1 MMSVLR
7 QRPIFAWALYDWA
20 NSAFATTVMAG
31 FFPIFFRQYWNPDVE
46 ATVSTFRLGMAN
58 GTASFILAVFAPVLG
73 AIADRGGARMRF
85 LAVFT
90 AMGVVA
96 TAALY
101 FVEQGAWQWAA
112 VLYVVASLGFW
123 GGMIFYDSLLID
135 VAPRD
140 RLDLVS
146 GYGYSLGY
154 LGGGVLFAINVWMTI
169 DPARFGLDSAA
180 AAVRLSFQ
188 MVALW
193 WALFAIPLFLFV
205 KERTTVVHPG
215 AGRAVREGIARLV
228 KTFHEIRQY
237 RALLL
242 FLLAYWLYI
251 DGVNTI
257 MKMAVDYGLALGFPT
272 NSLIVALLVT
282 QFVGFPSA
290 LFFGW
295 LGQRISPLVGI
306 FVGIGIYTL
315 VTVWAVFMT
324 EISEFYAMAIAIGL
338 VQGAIQSLSR
348 SYFGSLIPAD
358 RPGEFFGFYNM
369 MGKFASVLGPFLM
382 GITALVTG
390 SSRSSLL
397 SLVILF
403 AAGGWLLVL
412 AARSRIRGQSPTA
425 A

>member
-7 QRPIFAWALYDWA
+7 QRPVFAWALYDWA

-31 FFPIFFRQYWNPDVE
+31 FFPIFFRQFWNPGVE
-46 ATVSTFRLGMAN
+46 ATVSTFRLGVAN
-58 GTASFILAVFAPVLG
+58 GTASAILAVLAPVLG

-85 LAVFT
+85 LAAFT
-90 AMGVVA
+90 FMGVVS

-112 VLYVVASLGFW
+112 FLYVVASLGFW

-135 VAPRD
+135 VAPPD
-140 RLDLVS
+140 RLDVVS
-146 GYGYSLGY
+146 GFGYSLGY
-154 LGGGVLFAINVWMTI
+154 LGGGVLFAINVWMTL
-169 DPARFGLDSAA
+169 DPARFGLASAA
-180 AAVRLSFQ
+180 DAVRLSFL
-188 MVALW
+188 MVGAW
-193 WALFAIPLFLFV
+193 WTLFAVPMFFLV
-205 KERTTVVHPG
+205 QERREVVHPG
-215 AGRAVREGIARLV
+215 AMKAVRDGFAQLAA
-228 KTFHEIRQY
+228 TFHEIRRY

-242 FLLAYWLYI
+242 FLLSYWLYI

-282 QFVGFPSA
+282 QFVGFPAA

-295 LGQRISPLVGI
+295 LGQRVSPLAGI
-306 FVGIGIYTL
+306 FVGIAVYTL
-315 VTVWAVFMT
+315 VTIWATFMSSV
-324 EISEFYAMAIAIGL
+324 IEFYFMAVAIGL

-348 SYFGSLIPAD
+348 SYFGSLIPRD

-390 SSRSSLL
+390 SSRGSLL
-397 SLVILF
+397 SLVVLF
-403 AAGGWLLVL
+403 AGGGWLLLL
-412 AARSRIRGQSPTA
+412 ASRHAPR
-425 A
+425 

>member
-1 MMSVLR
+1 MKSVLR
-7 QRPIFAWALYDWA
+7 QRPVFAWALYDWA

-31 FFPIFFRQYWNPDVE
+31 FFPIFFRQYWNTDAE
-46 ATVSTFRLGMAN
+46 ATLSTFRLGMAN
-58 GTASFILAVFAPVLG
+58 GTASFILAVLAPLLG
-73 AIADRGGARMRF
+73 AIADRGNARMRF

-90 AMGVVA
+90 ALGVVM

-112 VLYVVASLGFW
+112 VLYVGASVGFW
-123 GGMIFYDSLLID
+123 GGMIFYDSLIID

-154 LGGGVLFAINVWMTI
+154 LGGGVLFAINVLMTLQ
-169 DPARFGLDSAA
+169 PAFFGLASAA
-180 AAVRLSFQ
+180 EAVRLSFL
-188 MVALW
+188 MVGVW
-193 WALFAIPLFLFV
+193 WALFAIPIFLFV
-205 KERTTVVHPG
+205 KERSDAQHPG
-215 AGRAVREGIARLV
+215 ASRAIREGIAQLV
-228 KTFHEIRQY
+228 RTFHEIRKY

-282 QFVGFPSA
+282 QFVGFPAA

-295 LGQRISPLVGI
+295 LGQRASPLAGI
-306 FVGIGIYTL
+306 FIGIVVYVL

-324 EISEFYAMAIAIGL
+324 SVTEFYGMAVAIGL

-348 SYFGSLIPAD
+348 SYYGSLIPAD

-390 SSRSSLL
+390 SSRGSLL

-403 AAGGWLLVL
+403 AGGGWLLIL
-412 AARSRIRGQSPTA
+412 AARHKPVH
-425 A
+425 